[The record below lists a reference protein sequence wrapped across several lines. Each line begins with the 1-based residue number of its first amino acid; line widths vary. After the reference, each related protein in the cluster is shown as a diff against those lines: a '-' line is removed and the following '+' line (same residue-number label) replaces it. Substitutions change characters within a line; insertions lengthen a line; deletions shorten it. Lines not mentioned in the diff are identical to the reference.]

1 MYQEATNSYAKNDTK
16 QLYKVVKKLSG
27 KANHPQPKKL
37 NEFTDYLK
45 NLLNN
50 QPNVDCN
57 NTPAAEEDLDIRL
70 DDFSLDEVQKA
81 VNALKFN
88 KSLWVDYNITAE
100 TLRLGKEELLID
112 SDILPTLF

>member
-1 MYQEATNSYAKNDTK
+1 MVKPIKISPPDVNKRNGEPPWTEKEL
-16 QLYKVVKKLSG
+16 LY
-27 KANHPQPKKL
+27 
-37 NEFTDYLK
+37 EFTDYLK
-45 NLLNN
+45 SLLNN
-50 QPNVDCN
+50 QSNVDCN
-57 NTPAAEEDLDIRL
+57 NTPAAEEDLDIWV